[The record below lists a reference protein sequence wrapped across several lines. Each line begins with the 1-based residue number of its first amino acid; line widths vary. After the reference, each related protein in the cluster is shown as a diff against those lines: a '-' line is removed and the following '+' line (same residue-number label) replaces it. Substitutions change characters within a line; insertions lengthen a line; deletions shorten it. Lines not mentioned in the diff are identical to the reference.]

1 MINKVTLIGNLG
13 ADPEVRTLESGV
25 SVARLN
31 VATNEN
37 YKDKD
42 GNWQT
47 ETEWHTVI
55 AWRDLANR
63 LQSQAKKG
71 SLVYIE
77 GKLTHRS
84 WTDANGQAR
93 KTTEILAN
101 VVRLLE
107 KREGSPTYNQS
118 PMPTQEPHYTGTT
131 QNAAPPVTPPQVD
144 DDLPF

>member
-1 MINKVTLIGNLG
+1 MG
-13 ADPEVRTLESGV
+13 ADPEIRTLESGV
-25 SVARLN
+25 SVAKLN
-31 VATNEN
+31 LATNEN

-71 SLVYIE
+71 SLLYVE

-84 WTDANGQAR
+84 WTDAAGQPR
-93 KTTEILAN
+93 KATEVLAN
-101 VVRLLE
+101 LVRVLD
-107 KREGSPTYNQS
+107 KREGTPSYNQS
-118 PMPTQEPHYTGTT
+118 VMPTPESQDTGAA
-131 QNAAPPVTPPQVD
+131 QNITPPQVTPPQAA